1 MRTQS
6 GLLGSALAGLGIV
19 LVAGCGGAGAGAGA
33 DDAAGVRASATA
45 PATRVPAAVTADTR
59 ACAQVRAVLAHIAAD
74 TAGMLTTSPYDATI
88 SKRLS
93 QQSVVLGQQG
103 ARAADP
109 KIRTAAHDTA
119 QAFSGVA
126 TAMRTKKKARLD
138 RAVQKSRDAYRGLK
152 SACSFG
158 ADG

>member
-19 LVAGCGGAGAGAGA
+19 LAAGCGGAGA

-45 PATRVPAAVTADTR
+45 PTARPTTSVVDTR

-74 TAGMLTTSPYDATI
+74 TAGMLTTSPFDATI
-88 SKRLS
+88 SKRLA

-109 KIRTAAHDTA
+109 KIRTAARDTA
-119 QAFSGVA
+119 RAFSGVA
-126 TAMRTKKKARLD
+126 TAMRTKKRARLTS
-138 RAVQKSRDAYRGLK
+138 AVQESRDAYRGLK
-152 SACSFG
+152 SACAFG
-158 ADG
+158 ADN